1 MTSLAGVGLCETDDM
16 TDIDV
21 QPTDSPDTFDV
32 TVTEGDQRTQHRVT
46 VPDRASAGLP
56 EQADTDRLVRS
67 SFAFLL
73 EREPARAI
81 LPEFSLDVITRYFPE
96 YPDEMRKRLG

>member
-1 MTSLAGVGLCETDDM
+1 MPLSGADHARLADM

-32 TVTEGDQRTQHRVT
+32 TVTDGGQRTQHRVT
-46 VPDRASAGLP
+46 VPDRAAAGLP
-56 EQADTDRLVRS
+56 EEADTDRLVRS
-67 SFAFLL
+67 SFVFLL
-73 EREPARAI
+73 EREPAKAI

-96 YPDEMRKRLG
+96 YPDEMRQRLG